1 LTLPAPPVISNRV
14 KYEPC
19 LHIVLHQP
27 EIPHNTGSVGRT
39 CVAVGAKLWLVRPL
53 GFRVDDYYLRRAGLD
68 YWEHLEWEV
77 VDDWPAL
84 VARLDANR
92 FWLFTKTA
100 TRPYTEAQFAR
111 GDVFVFGS
119 ESNGL
124 PASILEQHRDRT
136 LKIPIRSAVRSLNLS
151 NAAAIAM
158 YEALRQ
164 WDVEGQG

>member
-1 LTLPAPPVISNRV
+1 MGGV
-14 KYEPC
+14 KYQP
-19 LHIVLHQP
+19 LFDVVLFQP

-77 VDDWPAL
+77 VDDWAAL
-84 VARLDANR
+84 VERLPDRR
-92 FWLFTKTA
+92 FWFATKTSD
-100 TRPYTEAQFAR
+100 RLYTNIAYQS
-111 GDVFVFGS
+111 GDVFVFGR

-124 PASILEQHRDRT
+124 PPSLLAANSERT

-151 NAAAIAM
+151 NSAAILL
-158 YEALRQ
+158 YEAVRQ
-164 WDVEGQG
+164 VQPTFDG